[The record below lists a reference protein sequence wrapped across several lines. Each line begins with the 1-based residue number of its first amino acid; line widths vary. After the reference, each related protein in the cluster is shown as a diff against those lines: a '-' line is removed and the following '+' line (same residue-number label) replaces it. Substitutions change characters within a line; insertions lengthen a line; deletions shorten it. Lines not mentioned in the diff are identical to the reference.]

1 MNLRPTP
8 KESADIN
15 LTPLIDVVFLL
26 LIFFMVSTTFDR
38 DSELSIELPAASAE
52 ARERRP
58 DSIEVAIDAT
68 GRYYVNGR
76 QLLNTQAK
84 TLRQALA
91 TAAGEKSSPPIIIN
105 ADAKTPHQAEIAAA
119 CQMIDFWRF
128 NAEYMQQIYSEQ
140 PESSEGV
147 WNRKRGSFRT

>member
-1 MNLRPTP
+1 MNLRPAP
-8 KESADIN
+8 KEPADIN

-52 ARERRP
+52 AQAPRP
-58 DSIEVAIDAT
+58 DAIEVAIDVT

-76 QLLNTQAK
+76 QLLNTQSK

-91 TAAGEKSSPPIIIN
+91 TAAGEIESPPIIIS
-105 ADAKTPHQAEIAAA
+105 ADAKTPHQAVVQIMDAARELGFVRLTFA
-119 CQMIDFWRF
+119 TRLVPDTDR
-128 NAEYMQQIYSEQ
+128 
-140 PESSEGV
+140 
-147 WNRKRGSFRT
+147 